1 MSRLCKDAKGYLF
14 VGDRCE
20 GALIQDA
27 TFGRLFATGTDQ
39 LWLID
44 FCAPL
49 HVNVLLG
56 G

>member
-49 HVNVLLG
+49 HVDVLLG